1 MMENSGGE
9 EKLITFDYVT
19 DVNQKKDAL
28 QDQLAET
35 QAQLESTL
43 LHRGMFELAAVFVGP
58 HRVCLCLSGLFCF
71 ENAQRTL
78 R

>member
-9 EKLITFDYVT
+9 EKLMTPDYVT

-43 LHRGMFELAAVFVGP
+43 LHRIWNV
-58 HRVCLCLSGLFCF
+58 
-71 ENAQRTL
+71 
-78 R
+78 